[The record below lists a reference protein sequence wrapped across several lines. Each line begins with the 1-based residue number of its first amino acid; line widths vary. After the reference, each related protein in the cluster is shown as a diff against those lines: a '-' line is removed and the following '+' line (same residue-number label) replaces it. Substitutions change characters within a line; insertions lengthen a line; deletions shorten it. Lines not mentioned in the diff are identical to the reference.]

1 MSSMKESSSLKVISQ
16 SKTNKWW
23 VFRLYWSTNRIF
35 LLVFLCYNAAKVKCV
50 FTLPWGEER
59 KSLDCSPLAFYCCK
73 ISSPLWK
80 TGLRWEHHQGETSH
94 HKHMKKRCYLT
105 PDPTLPSV
113 KTMIYPKEKIH
124 ALRVPPRG
132 GLPPLLQSYKSRVAK
147 LQVPITHCQQRRY
160 LRALWETRVRSRE
173 HQVVLSLL
181 NSEETS
187 ERMMGCNGGRRRKVK
202 IWDNGWDKVPC
213 RLLKIINQLTC

>member
-35 LLVFLCYNAAKVKCV
+35 LLVFLRYNAAKVKCV

-59 KSLDCSPLAFYCCK
+59 KSLDCSPLAFYSCK

-94 HKHMKKRCYLT
+94 HKQMKKHCCLT
-105 PDPTLPSV
+105 PDPTLPSM
-113 KTMIYPKEKIH
+113 KTMIYPKEQD
-124 ALRVPPRG
+124 PRTEG
-132 GLPPLLQSYKSRVAK
+132 PTTWRAPSPVAK
-147 LQVPITHCQQRRY
+147 LQEQ
-160 LRALWETRVRSRE
+160 S
-173 HQVVLSLL
+173 HQTSSAHHPLS
-181 NSEETS
+181 T
-187 ERMMGCNGGRRRKVK
+187 KK
-202 IWDNGWDKVPC
+202 ISAGTMRD
-213 RLLKIINQLTC
+213 